1 MSKKTKNNI
10 LFAVEQSVAAVLLIV
25 FIVLNFFEIS
35 DKAANIVYIAVIV
48 LFFGW
53 LFVYEKFFP
62 VFDNAVHNKMS
73 EKHYT
78 PTARGKKDVKYKRKG
93 LLGVILLWIFYL
105 AVVGA
110 LKFTGLLSWQIFLIG
125 ACIMFMMNSYFVR
138 KRCYLSV
145 WFLHNKNDCCKNCTI
160 NNWDYAIFA
169 SALFFAPRLSV
180 AATVLNIIIIVY
192 AAVKLIIWEYTL
204 RKYPYRF
211 FPETNAELS
220 CKNCLKQCKFKDK

>member
-1 MSKKTKNNI
+1 MSNKTINNI

-25 FIVLNFFEIS
+25 FAVLNFFEIS
-35 DKAANIVYIAVIV
+35 DNVANIVYIAVIV

-53 LFVYEKFFP
+53 LFVYEKLFP
-62 VFDNAVHNKMS
+62 KLDNAVHYKRS
-73 EKHYT
+73 SKHYT
-78 PTARGKKDVKYKRKG
+78 PTARGNKDVKYKRKG
-93 LLGVILLWIFYL
+93 LSGVILLWIFYL
-105 AVVGA
+105 SVVGI
-110 LKFTGLLSWQIFLIG
+110 LKFTGLLTWKVFLIG

-169 SALFFAPRLSV
+169 SALFFAPKLSV
-180 AATVLNIIIIVY
+180 AATVLNIIIIVF
-192 AAVKLIIWEYTL
+192 AVVKLIMWEYSL
-204 RKYPYRF
+204 RKHPYRF

-220 CKNCLKQCKFKDK
+220 CKNCLKQCKFKD